1 MTDLTCNCAGMP
13 RRDFLQLGIG
23 AVLRLGFSDLRR
35 LPVSQERVR
44 GVVYA
49 KI

>member
-1 MTDLTCNCAGMP
+1 MTDLTCNCAEDAAP
-13 RRDFLQLGIG
+13 DSLQLGIG
-23 AVLRLGFSDLRR
+23 AVLRLGFPDLRR